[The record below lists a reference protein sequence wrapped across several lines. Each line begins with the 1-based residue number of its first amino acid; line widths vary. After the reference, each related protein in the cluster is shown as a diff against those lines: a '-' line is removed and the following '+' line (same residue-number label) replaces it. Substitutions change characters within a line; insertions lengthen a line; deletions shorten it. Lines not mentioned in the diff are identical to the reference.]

1 MQLKI
6 HFKALETLVT
16 TKIWTWHLQT
26 DDQIPK
32 IKTKHWACTEIDW
45 EWFIRAVKCIFSEN
59 KILQLYLKSDNVN
72 IRHLIP
78 SGTSIICEA
87 IKTHTRCIAN
97 CFTWNYNLLF
107 QTFLWKNTVLLKN
120 DKINTFKTVY
130 NKIKL
135 YWMNVYWWII
145 EQLILFKDY
154 KRLDTLEK

>member
-26 DDQIPK
+26 NDQIPK

-45 EWFIRAVKCIFSEN
+45 EWFIRAFFQKIKYFNFTSNLIMSTLDIWSHLERPSFVKPLKPIPDALQTASPEIIF
-59 KILQLYLKSDNVN
+59 YC
-72 IRHLIP
+72 H
-78 SGTSIICEA
+78 
-87 IKTHTRCIAN
+87 
-97 CFTWNYNLLF
+97 FF
-107 QTFLWKNTVLLKN
+107 FFLKNTVLLKN

-145 EQLILFKDY
+145 EQLILFKD
-154 KRLDTLEK
+154 